1 MLVFLLAMALHPE
14 AMKKAQEEID
24 FVVGNDRLPDYT
36 ADRDSLIYVTAVM
49 KECMRW
55 QLVAPIGTVIYIH
68 LGFRLIPLQLFLI
81 LRRMTTNTMGI
92 SFPKAPLSLGTP
104 GRLPTAHSWSED

>member
-24 FVVGNDRLPDYT
+24 FVVGNSRLPDYT
-36 ADRDSLIYVTAVM
+36 ADRDNLVYVTAVM

-55 QLVAPIGTVIYIH
+55 QLVAPIGTALYIR
-68 LGFRLIPLQLFLI
+68 LIFRLTSLQLCPI
-81 LRRMTTNTMGI
+81 VRRTTTNTTGI
-92 SFPKAPLSLGTP
+92 SFPKGPPSSGTP
-104 GRLPTAHSWSED
+104 GQFPTRSLRLDN